1 MRLAKVFLI
10 VINFSFLVCVGNG
23 KFFFLSSISKDRLS
37 SEFVTSATRQSYIN
51 ELILSMECEKYAWCS
66 AACLL
71 PNGET
76 ILTDLV
82 VSGGITDT
90 KPGTKIKCWTIRP
103 PGIFPSPEA
112 TLSGSVHDSYYP
124 NRILG
129 NLADGVY
136 ERSWDG
142 CYSTKKIITVY
153 QFVLIELEKPQIIHK
168 VVVRTQPDAK
178 YMSERYGNFEVR
190 VGNKAPTGT
199 DMSSL
204 TLIGSFDGPL
214 TSDDVDKDLT
224 FTLENPTRAKYISL
238 QEMIASYRIIICHL
252 EVF

>member
-1 MRLAKVFLI
+1 MRLVKVFLI

-23 KFFFLSSISKDRLS
+23 KFFFLSSISIDRLS
-37 SEFVTSATRQSYIN
+37 SEFVTSATRQAYIN

-112 TLSGSVHDSYYP
+112 TVSGTDNDSGRP
-124 NRILG
+124 NRVVG
-129 NLADGVY
+129 NLGDGIY
-136 ERSWDG
+136 RRNDDD
-142 CYSTKKIITVY
+142 CFLAKKTSILDKY
-153 QFVLIELEKPQIIHK
+153 VLIKFEKPQLISE
-168 VVVRTQPDAK
+168 VLVRTQPEAK
-178 YMSERYGNFEVR
+178 YMSDKFGNFEVR

-214 TSDDVDKDLT
+214 TTDDVDKDLT

-238 QEMIASYRIIICHL
+238 QEMVTNFRFCLCHV